1 MSKSLDDK
9 IECAADFWRDAKF
22 PIALTGAGISVPSG
36 IPDFRS
42 PGGLW
47 ERYDPGLVASIS
59 GLRSKPRKVWEFL
72 LDLDKLTRN
81 AKPSPAHTALADL
94 ESAGK
99 LRGVITQ
106 NIDNL
111 HQRAGSG
118 HVVEYHGTAARY
130 YCMWCKKEFE
140 PEHVRTL
147 REENLPWTCD
157 ECGKVIRPD
166 FVFFGEQIPPKA
178 VSESNRLVA
187 AADLLLI
194 VGTSGEVAPCNMIPA
209 RVASSG
215 GVVIEINLGRT
226 SFNGLTDLRFD
237 APAEEVLPAIAW
249 RVLGGEGAPFS

>member
-59 GLRSKPRKVWEFL
+59 GLRNKPRKVWEFL
-72 LDLDKLTRN
+72 LDLDKLTRS
-81 AKPSPAHTALADL
+81 AQPSPAHLALAEL
-94 ESAGK
+94 EAAGR
-99 LRGVITQ
+99 LRGIITQ

-111 HQRAGSG
+111 HQRAGSK
-118 HVVEYHGTAARY
+118 HVVEYHGTAARF
-130 YCMWCKKEFE
+130 YCMWCKKEFD
-140 PEHVRTL
+140 PAIIPTL

-166 FVFFGEQIPPKA
+166 IVFFGEQIPPKA
-178 VSESNRLVA
+178 VAESSRLVA

-194 VGTSGEVAPCNMIPA
+194 VGTSGEVAPCNMIPS
-209 RVASSG
+209 RVASGG

-226 SFNGLTDLRFD
+226 SFKDVSDLRFD
-237 APAEEVLPAIAW
+237 APAEDVLPAIT
-249 RVLGGEGAPFS
+249 RLVLQS